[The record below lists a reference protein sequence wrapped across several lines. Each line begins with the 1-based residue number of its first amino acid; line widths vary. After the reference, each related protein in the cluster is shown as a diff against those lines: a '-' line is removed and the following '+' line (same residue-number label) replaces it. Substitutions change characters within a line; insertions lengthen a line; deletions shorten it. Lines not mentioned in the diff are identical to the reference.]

1 MFENVLVDGIVVLL
15 DEGEE
20 LKDFGEKFDGS
31 LSGVLA
37 VELAA
42 VEEAP
47 VQGVEVLFWG

>member
-1 MFENVLVDGIVVLL
+1 LFEYVLVDGIVVLL

-20 LKDFGEKFDGS
+20 LKDLGEKFDGG

-47 VQGVEVLFWG
+47 VHGVEVLFWG